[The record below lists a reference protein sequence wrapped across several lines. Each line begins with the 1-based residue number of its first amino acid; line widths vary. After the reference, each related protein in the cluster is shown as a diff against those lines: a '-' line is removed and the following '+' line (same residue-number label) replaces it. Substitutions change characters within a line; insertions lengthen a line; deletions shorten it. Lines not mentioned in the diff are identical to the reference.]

1 MGAKINEYPLE
12 RLTFG
17 DDDFYDIDYWDGS
30 VYQTAKIKGST
41 IKAGIQSAVNNLYNN
56 DGTLAGNRQVTGANY
71 ELFFQELG
79 KLIIHSHSNN
89 IDNIEFEVR
98 SQATFKS
105 FNIKDHTTGNS
116 LFSVENGKVK
126 INGLYFLPTADGT
139 SGQVITTDG
148 SGNLSFTTISTS
160 DTSIYTDNGV
170 LTANRSLDGA
180 SGAYKLSLLAL
191 RELIVTATTNTVT
204 PSISFYTL
212 ENNTRQ
218 GFVIYDQEEV
228 EIFSTSDGFTRIHD
242 AYNLPQNDGLSDR
255 IVKTDGAESWGYGIL
270 RDNGNSL
277 GYNSAPDA
285 TKAFTLVTNKDDG
298 IVLFNAHTSGNN
310 AKGLNI
316 ITNGNNSGSNVGI
329 YGSASDSTT
338 ENIGGVFIASD
349 TNAHALQ
356 LQDGTQGNGKVLQS
370 DAVGKTQWVEST
382 TLRQKDKIQVACSDE
397 TTVLSVASNVLTF
410 RSPFSCLVTEVRASL
425 TTAGSGGGETEVDI
439 TLNGATIFTNRLKI
453 ASGSTTSVGFSP
465 PPVLNV
471 AGFSDDDEIKIS
483 ITDITNEPTE
493 TGLKVTFLVTHI

>member
-12 RLTFG
+12 RTNFG

-41 IKAGIQSAVNNLYNN
+41 IKAGIQSAVNNIFNN
-56 DGTLAGNRQVTGANY
+56 DGTLAGNRELDGSTN
-71 ELFFQELG
+71 ELFFKDLG
-79 KLIIHSHSNN
+79 KFIVKSVQNTG
-89 IDNIEFEVR
+89 DNIEFEVL
-98 SQATFKS
+98 SQLTNKS
-105 FNIKDHTTGNS
+105 FNIKDSATGNS
-116 LFSVENGKVK
+116 LFSIENGKVK
-126 INGLYFLPTADGT
+126 ISGLYFLPTADGT

-148 SGNLSFTTISTS
+148 AGNLSFATISGS
-160 DTSIYTDNGV
+160 DTSIYTDNGT
-170 LTANRSLDGA
+170 LTDNRQLDGS
-180 SGAYKLSLLAL
+180 SGTYKLTLSEL
-191 RELIVTATTNTVT
+191 RELIVTANIGTTN
-204 PSISFYTL
+204 PSIAFYTL
-212 ENNTRQ
+212 ENGTRQ

-228 EIFSTSDGFTRIHD
+228 EIFSTSNGFTRIHD

-255 IVKTDGAESWGYGIL
+255 IVKTDGSGSWGYGIL
-270 RDNGNSL
+270 RDNGTSL

-285 TKAFTLVTNKDDG
+285 NKAFTIVTNKDDG

-316 ITNGNNSGSNVGI
+316 ITNGNNSGSNVGV
-329 YGSASDSTT
+329 YGSASDSTN
-338 ENIGGVFIASD
+338 ENIGGIFIAQD

-370 DAVGKTQWVEST
+370 DAVGKTQWVESI

-410 RSPFSCLVTEVRASL
+410 RSPFTCLITEVRASL

-439 TLNGATIFTNRLKI
+439 TLNGASIFTNRLKI
-453 ASGSTTSVGFSP
+453 ASGSTTSVGFAQ